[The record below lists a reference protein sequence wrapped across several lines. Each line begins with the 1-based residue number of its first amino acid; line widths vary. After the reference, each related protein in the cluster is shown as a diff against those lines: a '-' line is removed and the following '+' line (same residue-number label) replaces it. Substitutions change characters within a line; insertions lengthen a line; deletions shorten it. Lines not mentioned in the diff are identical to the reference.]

1 MINTIAKL
9 ILSTPPDL
17 GRKYILGI
25 IAVIITLLSTS
36 LYYINVQS
44 ASLAKSISQA
54 RSMAAKTDSLISE
67 YNAVTQEEDNLADTL
82 SKKKDFAGLKSYF
95 ERFCQ
100 TNKITPEPGWSE
112 TAEVKEISGSDR
124 FQEETLLAQIKN
136 IKMKE
141 LVQYIDAIEKDDLIS
156 LKDLSVEKNDKKLSL
171 KMTIS
176 TKRFKRTVE
185 E

>member
-9 ILSTPPDL
+9 ILSTPQDL
-17 GRKYILGI
+17 GRKYILGVVAGI
-25 IAVIITLLSTS
+25 VILLCTS
-36 LYYINVQS
+36 LYYINAQS
-44 ASLAKSISQA
+44 ASLARSISQA
-54 RSMAAKTDSLISE
+54 RSLASKTDNLISE

-82 SKKKDFAGLKSYF
+82 SKKKDFTGLKSYF

-124 FQEETLLAQIKN
+124 FEEEMLHAQIKN

-156 LKDLSVEKNDKKLSL
+156 LKELSVEKSDKKLTL
-171 KMTIS
+171 KITIS